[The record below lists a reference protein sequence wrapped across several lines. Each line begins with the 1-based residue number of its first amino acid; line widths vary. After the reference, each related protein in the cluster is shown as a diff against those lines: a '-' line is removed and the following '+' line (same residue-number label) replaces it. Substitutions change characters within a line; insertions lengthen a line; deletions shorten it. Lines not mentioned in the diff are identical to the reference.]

1 MMSKVFI
8 DKIYRKNVAMKPFS
22 LFFVGVVR
30 ILPTWR
36 FICLALK
43 PPAKNEASHND
54 ERRTTQTHDARIYIF
69 AICNETLNSIHIEK
83 DNHNPQNY
91 YIFVVET
98 TEIMIERIM
107 ESNLTKQRCATCP
120 FLQLIVV
127 FIIIPYAQSFA
138 SAFSGNQLNIC
149 SISGECN
156 SFSYSSCKVSRSAT
170 SFFPDEDE
178 STEDYDDYDD
188 DEEGKYAIDDSQLM
202 AKDLNENRGS
212 SSLDDNTKF
221 QIEQQQ
227 KQIDMLME
235 MFKNQQRNAMI
246 VNPQP
251 SQNIKTLQQKTYAPG
266 TQVNKDDILPPYSSK
281 LMENMIG
288 EDEISDYRGGLE
300 EEKQL
305 GGFAPINPS
314 NTPMLAPLKAM
325 FFIDGTWLY
334 YSLHRRNED
343 RDPIVK
349 KFGKGWQYRYKFDW
363 GALPGIVCEELVK
376 QQNSSGWSS
385 SGAQSLGAGKFSR
398 GVEIVR
404 ANVFT
409 SYKKTTDPNGIR
421 VRMFKEMSDAN
432 YDIHML
438 ESSSSGPEKCV
449 DISLAVEM
457 LHYATVPNAYDVAIL
472 LSGDKDFIPAMV
484 RTRQKGKKVGVVS
497 MRTGCNRALYE
508 KPHVK
513 DYDVVWI
520 DDFLDKLL
528 IPLPADQVGEHV
540 KTVYD
545 RGLLSAFTI
554 TKVILDFITRS
565 PFEKVS
571 SRDIGRYL
579 KSIEIAGGT
588 NLLDD
593 VKLGQGGLRRF
604 LQERMPTVFEVI
616 DKMPHEI
623 ILTDPNDKS
632 YWIAKRDGA
641 NQVLL
646 EEAKRSDF
654 TLEEKE
660 FLKNYQ
666 SGAIEQGAEDDIYYY
681 TMETNQFG
689 TSDNPEILDL
699 VNNIPHDENSTP
711 TPTDYSSFTVAQLKE
726 LCRER
731 DLLVSGVKAA
741 LIQRLEEY
749 DLSKLVRQEHEEK
762 KNPTNSL
769 EQYLVNII
777 KYYIVECGGYASS
790 RDLGRFLSS
799 NRGSHQMSNLSA
811 LQQLKDSFGGLSS
824 FINQRQNIFTTF
836 RENQDNGDPRNF
848 SFGIGLKDD
857 VDLTSIKRS
866 KPSIST
872 IASPFSNISHQKNA
886 IVDPDIS
893 NHLKDLVK
901 EYLHA
906 SGGEASSRNIGR
918 YLAANSAFGSGNNHD
933 KKRFTALKQL
943 KQHYGSLLS
952 FLSAS
957 EDSFKI
963 IRENFK
969 EGQFG
974 DNEDPPS
981 DLSFGVRM
989 IK

>member
-1 MMSKVFI
+1 
-8 DKIYRKNVAMKPFS
+8 
-22 LFFVGVVR
+22 
-30 ILPTWR
+30 
-36 FICLALK
+36 
-43 PPAKNEASHND
+43 
-54 ERRTTQTHDARIYIF
+54 
-69 AICNETLNSIHIEK
+69 
-83 DNHNPQNY
+83 
-91 YIFVVET
+91 
-98 TEIMIERIM
+98 
-107 ESNLTKQRCATCP
+107 
-120 FLQLIVV
+120 
-127 FIIIPYAQSFA
+127 
-138 SAFSGNQLNIC
+138 
-149 SISGECN
+149 
-156 SFSYSSCKVSRSAT
+156 
-170 SFFPDEDE
+170 
-178 STEDYDDYDD
+178 
-188 DEEGKYAIDDSQLM
+188 
-202 AKDLNENRGS
+202 
-212 SSLDDNTKF
+212 
-221 QIEQQQ
+221 
-227 KQIDMLME
+227 

-246 VNPQP
+246 VNPK
-251 SQNIKTLQQKTYAPG
+251 QNQQMNPRISTSG
-266 TQVNKDDILPPYSSK
+266 TTFTKDDILPQYEGR
-281 LMENMIG
+281 MIENTEW
-288 EDEISDYRGGLE
+288 EDEISDYHVSQQ

-305 GGFAPINPS
+305 GGFALTESNNAPI
-314 NTPMLAPLKAM
+314 LAPLKAM

-334 YSLHRRNED
+334 YSLHRRNEE

-349 KFGKGWQYRYKFDW
+349 KFGKGWQYRYKFNW

-376 QQNSSGWSS
+376 QQKTSGWSS
-385 SGAQSLGAGKFSR
+385 SGAQTLGTGTLSR
-398 GVEIVR
+398 GMEIVR

-421 VRMFKEMSDAN
+421 VRMFKEMADAN

-513 DYDVVWI
+513 DYDIVWI
-520 DDFLDKLL
+520 DDYLDRLL
-528 IPLPADQVGEHV
+528 IPLPHDEVGEHV

-554 TKVILDFITRS
+554 TKVILDFIVNS

-604 LQERMPTVFEVI
+604 FQERMPTVFEVI

-623 ILTDPNDKS
+623 VSMDPNDKS
-632 YWIAKRDGA
+632 YWVARRNGS

-646 EEAKRSDF
+646 EEAKRSEF
-654 TLEEKE
+654 TPEEKE
-660 FLKNYQ
+660 FLRKYQ
-666 SGAIEQGAEDDIYYY
+666 SGTIEQGAEDDIYFY

-689 TSDNPEILDL
+689 ASDNPEILDL
-699 VNNIPHDENSTP
+699 VNTIPQDENP
-711 TPTDYSSFTVAQLKE
+711 TPIPIDYSRFTVAKLKE
-726 LCRER
+726 LCKER

-741 LIQRLEEY
+741 LIQRLEKY
-749 DLSKLVRQEHEEK
+749 DLDQRVFQQHEVK
-762 KNPTNSL
+762 KNLTNSL
-769 EQYLVNII
+769 EQYLINLI

-790 RDLGRFLSS
+790 RDLGRFLAS
-799 NRGSHQMSNLSA
+799 NRGSNQMSNLSA
-811 LQQLKDSFGGLSS
+811 LQQLKDSFGGLAS
-824 FINQRQNIFTTF
+824 FINQRQTIFNTF
-836 RENQDNGDPRNF
+836 RENQDDGDPRNF
-848 SFGIGLKDD
+848 SFGIGLKEN
-857 VDLTSIKRS
+857 VDLNPIKRS
-866 KPSIST
+866 KPFTSIIPPPYSST
-872 IASPFSNISHQKNA
+872 SHQKNA
-886 IVDPDIS
+886 HIDPRIS
-893 NHLKDLVK
+893 NYLKDLIK

-918 YLAANSAFGSGNNHD
+918 YLAANSAFGSENHHD

-943 KQHYGSLLS
+943 KQYYGSLQS

-974 DNEDPPS
+974 VNEDPPS
-981 DLSFGVRM
+981 GLAFGVRM
-989 IK
+989 VK